1 RPVASKLVEDDV
13 NYDVNLRPRGF
24 DEYVGQ
30 DQVKE
35 NLKVAI
41 AAARGRN
48 DVLDHILFHGPPGLG
63 KTSLAY
69 IISREMGVKI
79 KPTSGPAGGAPAIWR
94 RCLRIS
100 RKAIFCLLT
109 RFTA

>member
-1 RPVASKLVEDDV
+1 MPNPNDRTETSVQSRPVASKLVEDDA

-30 DQVKE
+30 EQVKE

-48 DVLDHILFHGPPGLG
+48 DVLDHIYSMDRRDWARHRSPTL
-63 KTSLAY
+63 SLV
-69 IISREMGVKI
+69 RWV
-79 KPTSGPAGGAPAIWR
+79 
-94 RCLRIS
+94 
-100 RKAIFCLLT
+100 
-109 RFTA
+109 